1 MLETNKE
8 VKTNEINTQQLK
20 GQIYFFQQALD
31 KLGASS
37 PNQAAE
43 LWAQGPKTRNG
54 VFQYSVSCDNLKVSI
69 IKKLGKPEESFWN
82 IGVSSPWV
90 EKYEIGEMK
99 KLNPSE
105 YQATIRYYWT
115 TSTGSA
121 GNTQETLIIR
131 KSGNVWCVKEVK

>member
-99 KLNPSE
+99 KLNSSE